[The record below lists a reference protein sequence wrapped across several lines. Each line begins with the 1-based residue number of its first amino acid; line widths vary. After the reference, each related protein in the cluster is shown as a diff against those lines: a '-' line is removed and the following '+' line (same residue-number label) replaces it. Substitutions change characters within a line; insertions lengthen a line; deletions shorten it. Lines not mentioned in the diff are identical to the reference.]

1 MGSAFLKSD
10 RGNSW
15 LIEQLL
21 CFSVLFGLRNA
32 TMALSG
38 QQDTNHLA
46 TLAFTSVT
54 RCHHLGWPYDS
65 FKA

>member
-15 LIEQLL
+15 LTEQLL

-38 QQDTNHLA
+38 HQD
-46 TLAFTSVT
+46 
-54 RCHHLGWPYDS
+54 P
-65 FKA
+65 